1 MVSYVAL
8 RGGGVVRSLLGRGIK
23 KCPFRGEWTLKP
35 MSCGAAF
42 VQPFYLLALQRW
54 GEFLELASF
63 LWIFLCG
70 VCFLWGG
77 PFSWGRENGGGCG
90 GYI

>member
-1 MVSYVAL
+1 
-8 RGGGVVRSLLGRGIK
+8 
-23 KCPFRGEWTLKP
+23 

-54 GEFLELASF
+54 GDFLVCASF
-63 LWIFLCG
+63 CGFFLCG
-70 VCFLWGG
+70 VCFLWGVS
-77 PFSWGRENGGGCG
+77 FSWGRENGGGCG

>member
-1 MVSYVAL
+1 
-8 RGGGVVRSLLGRGIK
+8 
-23 KCPFRGEWTLKP
+23 

-63 LWIFLCG
+63 LWIFFVG
-70 VCFLWGG
+70 VFFLWGG
-77 PFSWGRENGGGCG
+77 FFVGSRKWWWMCG
-90 GYI
+90 GYILYIGGVKFSILGNKISILQKKFLV

>member
-1 MVSYVAL
+1 
-8 RGGGVVRSLLGRGIK
+8 
-23 KCPFRGEWTLKP
+23 

-63 LWIFLCG
+63 LWIFLWWVG
-70 VCFLWGG
+70 ILWGG
-77 PFSWGRENGGGCG
+77 VFRGVTKMVVEVWGI
-90 GYI
+90 YIIYRGWKNS

>member
-1 MVSYVAL
+1 M
-8 RGGGVVRSLLGRGIK
+8 
-23 KCPFRGEWTLKP
+23 
-35 MSCGAAF
+35 
-42 VQPFYLLALQRW
+42 QPFYLLALQRW

-70 VCFLWGG
+70 VCFLWGVS
-77 PFSWGRENGGGCG
+77 FSWGRENGGGCG

>member
-1 MVSYVAL
+1 
-8 RGGGVVRSLLGRGIK
+8 
-23 KCPFRGEWTLKP
+23 

-63 LWIFLCG
+63 LWIFFCVGCVFCG
-70 VCFLWGG
+70 VDLFRGVAKMVVG
-77 PFSWGRENGGGCG
+77 VGDIYNV
-90 GYI
+90 

>member
-1 MVSYVAL
+1 MAL

-63 LWIFLCG
+63 LWIFFVWGVFFCG
-70 VCFLWGG
+70 VDLFRGVAKMVGG
-77 PFSWGRENGGGCG
+77 VGDIYNV
-90 GYI
+90 